1 MYVAINILIAIL
13 LHTTATTST
22 AVFLICPCKPL
33 TIQLDLVFS
42 LKAGKQSDISE
53 FFDESRR

>member
-13 LHTTATTST
+13 LHTTEATST

-42 LKAGKQSDISE
+42 LQAGKQSDISE
-53 FFDESRR
+53 FFDESRG